1 MKYVPLTAAEDN
13 VMTSEKHAHHFEQL
27 TDFVNK
33 TMSAWVDAMPSN
45 SMVTDFNVTGFE
57 DVQERAVAMATKNAD
72 SAFALIEK
80 IAKAQTLQDILTLQM
95 KFAQEQ
101 MQAYAA
107 QTQELQQLVGEA
119 FQKLQRG

>member
-1 MKYVPLTAAEDN
+1 
-13 VMTSEKHAHHFEQL
+13 MTSEKHAHHFEQL

-33 TMSAWVDAMPSN
+33 TMSAWVEMPSN

-107 QTQELQQLVGEA
+107 QTEGLQGLIGKAFREL
-119 FQKLQRG
+119 KRG

>member
-1 MKYVPLTAAEDN
+1 
-13 VMTSEKHAHHFEQL
+13 MTSEKHAHHFEQL

-33 TMSAWVDAMPSN
+33 TMSAWGDAMPSN

>member
-1 MKYVPLTAAEDN
+1 MPLTAAEYN
-13 VMTSEKHAHHFEQL
+13 VMTSEKHAHNFEHL

-80 IAKAQTLQDILTLQM
+80 IAKAQALQDILTLQTQFARDQM
-95 KFAQEQ
+95 KAFTT
-101 MQAYAA
+101 
-107 QTQELQQLVGEA
+107 QTQELYKLIGEA
-119 FQKLQRG
+119 FQKLPRA